1 MPSSGHLGNYAAGED
16 AKCFLLRL
24 EGLMYDKSL
33 IDRLC

>member
-1 MPSSGHLGNYAAGED
+1 MPSSGQLGNYAAGED